1 MLRQYFYQSQSE
13 VIFTMVTKEYELHAA
28 FSPLVTKRLAFDA
41 FSRLRRYVGCVLIS
55 DDHQSP
61 VPG

>member
-41 FSRLRRYVGCVLIS
+41 FSRLRRWIVKEHDSLIMTK
-55 DDHQSP
+55 SP
-61 VPG
+61 LW